1 MRPGGAPEVVLV
13 TVLDQQKYPTEYLAK
28 VIENRKEYAEAH
40 GTFFFFVNRLFTS
53 INRFQKFVDFQGFFI
68 FYIYRVWT
76 VYTGFN

>member
-40 GTFFFFVNRLFTS
+40 GTFFFL
-53 INRFQKFVDFQGFFI
+53 
-68 FYIYRVWT
+68 
-76 VYTGFN
+76 